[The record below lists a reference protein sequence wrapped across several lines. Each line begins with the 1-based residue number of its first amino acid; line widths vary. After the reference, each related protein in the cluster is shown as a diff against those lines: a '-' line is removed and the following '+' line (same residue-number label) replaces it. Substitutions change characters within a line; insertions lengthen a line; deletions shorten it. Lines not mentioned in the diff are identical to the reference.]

1 MRMSTAAIPLLFLAA
16 LACNLGSAGTP
27 GPEPTAPQANPTP
40 PEALEP
46 TGPPTPAYVS
56 AACIGVPLATLVP
69 VFGPTAGPPLSPP
82 LDIEAQLEVLGGL
95 ENSVRDLYLYP
106 DIGGVDW
113 PAAVAETRL
122 LVEAGLDTEA
132 FYRELQELIS
142 GLGDEHSYVQTPA
155 EVAAEQAALEGQL
168 DFVGI
173 GVLVLPRIERGLGT
187 ILSVFPDSP
196 ADHGGLR
203 PHDSI
208 LRIDGTHIV
217 EGGVSQQQLLR
228 GPACSQVGLTVQ
240 TPGEPEREVSFVRSE
255 VSGALPIDARLVPT
269 SDGTRVGYIF
279 LPTFL
284 DQSLPE
290 RVEQALQD
298 FGPLDGLILDDRMN
312 GGGLGSVTEAMLAFF
327 VDGSAGY
334 FVDSQG
340 QSALSIAAHPVH
352 NSQSVPLFLL
362 IGEDTVSYGEIFA
375 GVLQDLGRAKLVGQT
390 TLGNVERLHA
400 MDFPDGSRLW
410 LAVER
415 FDPLNSQADWEEQGI
430 VPDIPVT
437 AAWEDFTAE
446 DDPAVV
452 AALQL
457 LALP

>member
-1 MRMSTAAIPLLFLAA
+1 LEAEGQ
-16 LACNLGSAGTP
+16 LG
-27 GPEPTAPQANPTP
+27 
-40 PEALEP
+40 
-46 TGPPTPAYVS
+46 
-56 AACIGVPLATLVP
+56 
-69 VFGPTAGPPLSPP
+69 
-82 LDIEAQLEVLGGL
+82 VLGGL
-95 ENSVRDLYLYP
+95 ENAVRDLYLYP
-106 DIGGVDW
+106 DFGGVDW
-113 PAAVAETRL
+113 AAAVGEIRVQ
-122 LVEAGLDTEA
+122 VEAGLDTEA
-132 FYRELQELIS
+132 FYRELQELINR
-142 GLGDEHSYVQTPA
+142 LGDEHSYIQTPA
-155 EVAAEQAALEGQL
+155 EIAAERAALEGQL

-196 ADHGGLR
+196 ADQGGLR

-208 LRIDGTHIV
+208 LMIDGTPIV
-217 EGGVSQQQLLR
+217 EGGVSQQQLMR
-228 GPACSQVGLTVQ
+228 GPACSQIVLNVQ
-240 TPGEPEREVSFVRSE
+240 SPGEPERQVSLVRSE
-255 VSGALPIDARLVPT
+255 VTGALPIDPRLVST

-290 RVEQALQD
+290 RVRQALQD

-312 GGGLGSVTEAMLAFF
+312 GGGLGSVAEAMLAFF
-327 VDGSAGY
+327 VDGPAGFY
-334 FVDSQG
+334 LDNQG
-340 QSALSIAAHPVH
+340 QTALSVAAHPVH
-352 NSQSVPLFLL
+352 NSQNVPLVVL
-362 IGEDTVSYGEIFA
+362 IDEDTVSYGEIFA
-375 GVLQDLGRAKLVGQT
+375 GVLQDLARAKLVGQT

-400 MDFPDGSRLW
+400 VDFDDGSRLW

-430 VPDIPVT
+430 IPDAPVT

-446 DDPAVV
+446 DDPAVA

>member
-1 MRMSTAAIPLLFLAA
+1 MNRSAAAIPLLILAA
-16 LACNLGSAGTP
+16 LACNLGGASTP
-27 GPEPTAPQANPTP
+27 APEPTAPPTNPTP
-40 PEALEP
+40 PPSLRPA
-46 TGPPTPAYVS
+46 GPPTPAYVS
-56 AACIGVPLATLVP
+56 PACVGVPLATLAP
-69 VFGPTAGPPLSPP
+69 GLYPTGAPPLSPA
-82 LDIEAQLEVLGGL
+82 LDTEAQLGVLGGL
-95 ENSVRDLYLYP
+95 ENAVRNLYLYP
-106 DIGGVDW
+106 DFGGVDW
-113 PAAVAETRL
+113 PAAVAETRVQ
-122 LVEAGLDTEA
+122 VEAGMDTEA

-142 GLGDEHSYVQTPA
+142 GLGDEHSYIQTPA
-155 EVAAEQAALEGQL
+155 EIAAERAALEGQL

-173 GVLVLPRIERGLGT
+173 GVFVLPRIERGLGT
-187 ILSVFPDSP
+187 ILSVFPESP

-208 LRIDGTHIV
+208 LRIDGTPIV
-217 EGGVSQQQLLR
+217 EGGVSQQQLMR
-228 GPACSQVGLTVQ
+228 GPACSQIVLTVQ
-240 TPGEPEREVSFVRSE
+240 TPGQPEREVSFVRSA

-269 SDGTRVGYIF
+269 SDGSRVGYIF

-312 GGGLGSVTEAMLAFF
+312 GGGLGSVAEAMLAFF
-327 VDGSAGY
+327 VDGPAGFY
-334 FVDSQG
+334 LDNQG
-340 QSALSIAAHPVH
+340 RSALSIAAHPVH
-352 NSQSVPLFLL
+352 NSQNVPLVVL
-362 IGEDTVSYGEIFA
+362 IDEDTVSFGEIFA

-400 MDFPDGSRLW
+400 ADFDDGSRLW

-415 FDPLNSQADWEEQGI
+415 FDPLNSQANWEEQGI
-430 VPDIPVT
+430 VPDVPLT
-437 AAWEDFTAE
+437 AAWEDFMAE
-446 DDPAVV
+446 NDPAVM

>member
-1 MRMSTAAIPLLFLAA
+1 MPTVAIPLLVLAA
-16 LACNLGSAGTP
+16 LACKLGGAGTP
-27 GPEPTAPQANPTP
+27 GPEPTAPQPNPTP
-40 PEALEP
+40 PPSLEP
-46 TGPPTPAYVS
+46 AGPPTAAFVP
-56 AACIGVPLATLVP
+56 AACAGVPLATIVP
-69 VFGPTAGPPLSPP
+69 GLQPTAAPLLNPA
-82 LDIEAQLEVLGGL
+82 LDVDEQLEVLQGL

-106 DIGGVDW
+106 DFGGVDW
-113 PAAVAETRL
+113 PAAVAETRVQ
-122 LVEAGLDTEA
+122 VEAGMDTEA
-132 FYRELQELIS
+132 FYGELQELIS

-155 EVAAEQAALEGQL
+155 EIAAERAALEGQL

-173 GVLVLPRIERGLGT
+173 GVFVLPRIERGLGT
-187 ILSVFPDSP
+187 ILSVFPESP

-208 LRIDGTHIV
+208 LRIDGTPIV
-217 EGGVSQQQLLR
+217 EGGVSQQQLMR
-228 GPACSQVGLTVQ
+228 GPACSQVVLTVQ
-240 TPGEPEREVSFVRSE
+240 TPGEPEREVSFIRTE
-255 VSGALPIDARLVPT
+255 VTGALPIDARLVPT

-312 GGGLGSVTEAMLAFF
+312 GGGLGSVAEAMLAFF
-327 VDGSAGY
+327 VDGPAGFY
-334 FVDSQG
+334 LDNQG
-340 QSALSIAAHPVH
+340 QSPLSIAPHPVH
-352 NSQSVPLFLL
+352 NSQDVPLVVL
-362 IGEDTVSYGEIFA
+362 IDEDTVSYGEIFA

-400 MDFPDGSRLW
+400 ADFDDGSRLW

-415 FDPLNSQADWEEQGI
+415 FDPLNSQANWEEQGI
-430 VPDIPVT
+430 VPDVPLT

-446 DDPAVV
+446 NDPAVM

>member
-1 MRMSTAAIPLLFLAA
+1 MNRSAAAIPLLVLAA
-16 LACNLGSAGTP
+16 LACKLAGAGTL
-27 GPEPTAPQANPTP
+27 APAANTPHATP
-40 PEALEP
+40 PPPPPRRPA
-46 TGPPTPAYVS
+46 GPPTPAYVPP
-56 AACIGVPLATLVP
+56 ACAGVPLATMEPGLY
-69 VFGPTAGPPLSPP
+69 PTAAPPLSPP
-82 LDIEAQLEVLGGL
+82 LDTEAQLGVLGGL
-95 ENSVRDLYLYP
+95 ENAVRNLYLYP
-106 DIGGVDW
+106 DFGGVDW
-113 PAAVAETRL
+113 PAAVAKTRVQ
-122 LVEAGLDTEA
+122 VEAGMDTEA
-132 FYRELQELIS
+132 FYRELQDLIS
-142 GLGDEHSYVQTPA
+142 GLGDEHSYIQTPA
-155 EVAAEQAALEGQL
+155 EIAAERAALEGQL

-173 GVLVLPRIERGLGT
+173 GVFVLPRIERGLGT
-187 ILSVFPDSP
+187 ILSVFPESP

-208 LRIDGTHIV
+208 LGIDGTPIV
-217 EGGVSQQQLLR
+217 EGGVSQQQLMR
-228 GPACSQVGLTVQ
+228 GPACSQIVLTVQ
-240 TPGEPEREVSFVRSE
+240 TPAQPEREVSFLRSA

-269 SDGTRVGYIF
+269 SDGSRVGYIF

-312 GGGLGSVTEAMLAFF
+312 GGGLGSVAEAMLAFF
-327 VDGSAGY
+327 VDGPAGFY
-334 FVDSQG
+334 LDNQG
-340 QSALSIAAHPVH
+340 QSPLSIAPHPVH
-352 NSQSVPLFLL
+352 NSQYVPLVVL
-362 IGEDTVSYGEIFA
+362 IDEDTVSYGEIFA

-400 MDFPDGSRLW
+400 ADFDDGSRLW

-415 FDPLNSQADWEEQGI
+415 FDPLNSQANWEEQGI
-430 VPDIPVT
+430 VPDVPLT

-446 DDPAVV
+446 NDPAVM

>member
-1 MRMSTAAIPLLFLAA
+1 MRKSTAAIPLLVLAA
-16 LACNLGSAGTP
+16 LACNLGGAGTP
-27 GPEPTAPQANPTP
+27 GPETTAPRENPTP
-40 PEALEP
+40 PPSLEP
-46 TGPPTPAYVS
+46 AGPPTPAYVS
-56 AACIGVPLATLVP
+56 AACAGVPLATMVP

-82 LDIEAQLEVLGGL
+82 LDAEAQLYVLGGL

-106 DIGGVDW
+106 DFGGVDW
-113 PAAVAETRL
+113 PAAVAATRAR
-122 LVEAGLDTEA
+122 VEAGLETEA

-155 EVAAEQAALEGQL
+155 EIAAEQAALEGQL

-187 ILSVFPDSP
+187 ILAVFPDSP
-196 ADHGGLR
+196 ADQGGLR

-208 LRIDGTHIV
+208 LRIDGTPIV
-217 EGGVSQQQLLR
+217 EGGVSQQQLMR
-228 GPACSQVGLTVQ
+228 GPACSQVVLTVQ
-240 TPGEPEREVSFVRSE
+240 TPGEPERQVSFVRSE

-269 SDGTRVGYIF
+269 TDGSRVGYIF

-312 GGGLGSVTEAMLAFF
+312 GGGLGSVVEAMLAFF
-327 VDGSAGY
+327 VDGPAGY

-352 NSQSVPLFLL
+352 NSQSVPLVVL
-362 IGEDTVSYGEIFA
+362 IDQDTVSYGEIFA
-375 GVLQDLGRAKLVGQT
+375 GVLQDLGRASLVGQT

-400 MDFPDGSRLW
+400 VDFGDGSRLW

-415 FDPLNSQADWEEQGI
+415 FDPLNSQANWEEQGI
-430 VPDIPVT
+430 LADVPVSAD
-437 AAWEDFTAE
+437 WEEFTAD
-446 DDPAVV
+446 DDPAVA
-452 AALQL
+452 AALHL
-457 LALP
+457 LARP